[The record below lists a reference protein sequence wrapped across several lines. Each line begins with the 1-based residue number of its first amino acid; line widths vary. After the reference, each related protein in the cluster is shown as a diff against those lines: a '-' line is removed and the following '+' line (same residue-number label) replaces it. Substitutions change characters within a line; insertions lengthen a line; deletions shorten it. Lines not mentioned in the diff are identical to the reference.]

1 MRTMLARVLVV
12 VLAASSVR
20 CAPTRQPS
28 STTTVTAATATTTA
42 AVPPERI
49 LSPVVEQPMLL
60 SRATTWALALDP
72 TMVYFG
78 DAATNTFRAVPK
90 LGGPVTTIGK
100 GAPWGI
106 ALTRRSV
113 VWIGAPGNVVLERRP
128 PPYPAGAATEEPAL
142 VLRTGGVFAAVAADD
157 DDVFVSEI
165 TGDDERIVRIH
176 DGRSTPLAWFKRDA
190 RAIAIDGRY
199 VYVQTDDAI
208 HRVPRSGGKQELVAK
223 GFHLSRLV
231 LDDGFVYTTAEIGPT
246 RALARAPKSGGKLE
260 IVEPGVRDAPIA
272 LFGNEAFYVDL
283 SQPML
288 RRVDKAGGPSLIV
301 ARAPALSRLN
311 ALLVDSAGMFVG
323 TAADDGGGIL
333 AFPVAP

>member
-20 CAPTRQPS
+20 CAPTRSPS
-28 STTTVTAATATTTA
+28 STTTVTAATATTA

-78 DAATNTFRAVPK
+78 DAATNTLRAVPK

-113 VWIGAPGNVVLERRP
+113 VWIAAPGNVVLQRRP
-128 PPYPAGAATEEPAL
+128 PPYSAGGTTEEPVE
-142 VLRTGGVFAAVAADD
+142 VLRTGGVFAAIAAAD

-165 TGDDERIVRIH
+165 TGDEERVVRIH
-176 DGRSTPLAWFKRDA
+176 DGTSTPLASFEHDA
-190 RAIAIDGRY
+190 RAIAVDDRW

-208 HRVPRSGGKQELVAK
+208 RRVPRGGGKKELVAQ
-223 GFHLSRLV
+223 GFRLSRLAV
-231 LDDGFVYTTAEIGPT
+231 DDEFVYTTAELGPT
-246 RALARAPKSGGKLE
+246 RALARAPKSGGSLE

-272 LFGNEAFYVDL
+272 LFGKEAFYLDI
-283 SQPML
+283 SQPTL
-288 RRVDKAGGPSLIV
+288 RRVDTAGGPSLIV
-301 ARAPALSRLN
+301 AEAPALSRLN
-311 ALLVDSAGMFVG
+311 ALLVDSAGMFAG
-323 TAADDGGGIL
+323 TAESGGGSIL